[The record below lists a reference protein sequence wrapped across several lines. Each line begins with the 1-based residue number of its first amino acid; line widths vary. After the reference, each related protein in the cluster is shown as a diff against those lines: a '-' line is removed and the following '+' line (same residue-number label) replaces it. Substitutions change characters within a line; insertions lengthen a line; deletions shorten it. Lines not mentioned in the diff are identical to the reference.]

1 MTIRDRGTFLALCC
15 ELPTNHV
22 KTCALDK
29 CVGIGILN
37 LGVMVKK
44 VHNHLMGCAKF
55 VGMRTF
61 LEEKELYLSSDSQS
75 GPGSKRS
82 RTLKRI
88 RPSLLRLI

>member
-55 VGMRTF
+55 VGMCTF
-61 LEEKELYLSSDSQS
+61 LEEKSCIFHQI
-75 GPGSKRS
+75 
-82 RTLKRI
+82 LKAVQD
-88 RPSLLRLI
+88 PKDQEP